1 MPLARRGTG
10 AKGAPEH
17 RRPRRARLGALAGGV
32 LAAAG
37 ITVLVLWGAAL
48 LSGPSPPEGQS
59 ARASGGDAELVRFK
73 LTDRKLAV
81 QLSYP
86 LTWQRR
92 SKDGV
97 TRLKSPDRSMTIAMA
112 APTGPGNARQV
123 RSDTE
128 RALREAYGPARVVAR
143 DRGLVSRRPALA
155 TEFAATDRR
164 GDPLRILSIV
174 ASSGFRTYS
183 LALFSGPRPDPRR
196 YAEAQ
201 MILRSLHFIRPTGSS

>member
-1 MPLARRGTG
+1 M
-10 AKGAPEH
+10 
-17 RRPRRARLGALAGGV
+17 
-32 LAAAG
+32 
-37 ITVLVLWGAAL
+37 
-48 LSGPSPPEGQS
+48 
-59 ARASGGDAELVRFK
+59 RFK
-73 LTDRKLAV
+73 VTDRKLAV

-86 LTWQRR
+86 LTWERR

-112 APTGPGNARQV
+112 SPVGPGNVRQV

-143 DRGLVSRRPALA
+143 GRGLVSRQPALA

-164 GDPLRILSIV
+164 GRPLRILSIV

-183 LALFSGPRPDPRR
+183 LALFSNPRPDLRR
-196 YAEAQ
+196 YTEAQ
-201 MILRSLHFIRPTGSS
+201 MILRSLHFIRPSGSS